1 MDILYIVCCH
11 YVVDDSVPSWAI
23 VDVLRVNYDLT
34 KRYFIIRSLF
44 VCLLVHMF
52 ILIDIFYAVNDLH
65 SYFVITAFDSDNKS
79 ILIQ

>member
-1 MDILYIVCCH
+1 VTCCLIWTENYLHVVKLMDILYIVCCH

-34 KRYFIIRSLF
+34 KRYFIMRSLF

-52 ILIDIFYAVNDLH
+52 ILIDIFML
-65 SYFVITAFDSDNKS
+65 
-79 ILIQ
+79 